1 MFCRVN
7 ILPENKMTT
16 PNGLAFVRLNI
27 STLVI
32 VLLLQCQVR
41 IVFLQLINYK
51 HSIISCKYTFTFDIN
66 YCTSQIYQRSK
77 PLSFHL
83 LKLIPQQP

>member
-1 MFCRVN
+1 MFFRVN

-41 IVFLQLINYK
+41 IVSLQLINYK
-51 HSIISCKYTFTFDIN
+51 HNIANIHLRLTLTIAFLKSIKDPSPCNFIC
-66 YCTSQIYQRSK
+66 
-77 PLSFHL
+77 
-83 LKLIPQQP
+83 

>member
-1 MFCRVN
+1 MFFRVN

-41 IVFLQLINYK
+41 IVSLQLINYK
-51 HSIISCKYTFTFDIN
+51 HNILANIHLRLTLTIAFLKSIKDPSPCNFIC
-66 YCTSQIYQRSK
+66 
-77 PLSFHL
+77 
-83 LKLIPQQP
+83 

>member
-1 MFCRVN
+1 MFFRVN

-41 IVFLQLINYK
+41 IVSLQLINYK
-51 HSIISCKYTFTFDIN
+51 HNISCKYTFTFDIN
-66 YCTSQIYQRSK
+66 YCISQIYQRSK
-77 PLSFHL
+77 PL
-83 LKLIPQQP
+83 